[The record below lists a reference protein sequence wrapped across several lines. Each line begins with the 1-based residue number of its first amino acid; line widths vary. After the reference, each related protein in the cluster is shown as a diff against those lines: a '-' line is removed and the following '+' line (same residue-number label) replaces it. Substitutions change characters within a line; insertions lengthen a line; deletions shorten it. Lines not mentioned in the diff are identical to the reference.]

1 MENPFN
7 KYGWLDKT
15 LFWLF
20 IYLFILNDY
29 LQDSALSESWFWA
42 LIELAI
48 NGLLVYAHYQIAISR
63 FFQAGKYLSYAFTTI
78 SLLALFIGVLLWSDL
93 GYIILGDISVNN
105 MVMMLFTTLLLLG
118 FSFLYWY
125 YKQWVLK
132 ANEALVLK
140 TQKLE
145 TELLLLKTQIGPH
158 FLFNTLNNIYSLCQQ
173 KHDNAAPMVAKL
185 SNILRYLLYEGSEQ
199 RVLLQKELEMLQNY
213 VKLQLLKK
221 SKSQNID
228 FYTEG
233 IENHHRIAPL
243 LLINFLEN
251 SFKHSNFFND
261 SEAWIKISCVVEEEK
276 TLQFTIT
283 NNISV
288 AVPST
293 GEEGGI
299 GIKNTQRQLELH
311 YSENHQLNIEQQ
323 TDSFQVNLSIQL
335 I

>member
-1 MENPFN
+1 M
-7 KYGWLDKT
+7 Y
-15 LFWLF
+15 
-20 IYLFILNDY
+20 
-29 LQDSALSESWFWA
+29 
-42 LIELAI
+42 
-48 NGLLVYAHYQIAISR
+48 VHYQVAISR
-63 FFQAGKYLSYAFTTI
+63 FFQAGKYISYALSTI
-78 SLLALFIGVLLWSDL
+78 SLLIIFISVFLWTDL

-105 MVMMLFTTLLLLG
+105 LAMMLFTLLLLMG

-145 TELLLLKTQIGPH
+145 TELLMLKTQIGPH

-185 SNILRYLLYEGSEQ
+185 SNILRYLLYEGDEQ
-199 RVLLQKELEMLQNY
+199 RVLLQKEVEMLQNY
-213 VKLQLLKK
+213 IKLQLLKK

-261 SEAWIKISCVVEEEK
+261 PEAWIEITCLVEEEN
-276 TLQFTIT
+276 TLKFTVA
-283 NNISV
+283 NNTS
-288 AVPST
+288 AVLPS
-293 GEEGGI
+293 ENKEGGI

-311 YSENHQLNIEQQ
+311 YPKSHQLNIEQQ
-323 TDSFQVNLSIQL
+323 SDSFQVNLRIEL